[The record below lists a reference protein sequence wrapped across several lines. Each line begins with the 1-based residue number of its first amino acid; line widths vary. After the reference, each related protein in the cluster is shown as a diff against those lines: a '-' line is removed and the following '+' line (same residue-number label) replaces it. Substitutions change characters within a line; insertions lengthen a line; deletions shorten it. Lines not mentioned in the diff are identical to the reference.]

1 MESPPSR
8 RRFLGL
14 AGLAGLAALVGGCD
28 RERSTVAPLPPP
40 TPRETLAAGD
50 ELDVRVFDEKRFDG
64 VYEVEADGT
73 IDFPFVGAV
82 SVVGLGA
89 QQAAEVLEARLADG
103 YLQHPQVTVTIKARE
118 NREVSVLGQVTKPG
132 SLPYQ
137 ERLTLVQAVSLA
149 GGLTPFAAPRRVKVT
164 RRTGK
169 GDETRTFEVSLAAI
183 IDGKADDLPLQ
194 PGDIVFIPES
204 RI

>member
-1 MESPPSR
+1 MQARATR
-8 RRFLGL
+8 RRLLLGL
-14 AGLAGLAALVGGCD
+14 AAAAVAACD
-28 RERSTVAPLPPP
+28 RSAGPAAPLPRA
-40 TPRETLAAGD
+40 PRETLGPGD

-73 IDFPFVGAV
+73 IDFPLVGAV
-82 SVVGLGA
+82 AVGGMGP
-89 QQAAEVLEARLADG
+89 QEAAEALEARLADG
-103 YLQHPQVTVTIKARE
+103 YLVHPQVTVTVKARE

-149 GGLTPFAAPRRVKVT
+149 GGLTTFAAPRRVKIT
-164 RRTGK
+164 RRTGV

-183 IDGKADDLPLQ
+183 IDGKAEDLLLQ